1 MNPVQILMMNQ
12 QKSEGLGYGVLYNG
26 YTIRNSRNIAPVNC
40 HIPTQTELS
49 TLVTYLGGASVA
61 GGKLKE
67 VGFIHWNSPNT
78 GATNEVGF
86 YGLGTGFRRPT
97 GLDVTQFEY
106 LRVYGYF
113 WTSTLEITGDYYI
126 MWIRYDSGELSYPAI
141 ANPNTGLPIRCLCD
155 TSDSTITDID
165 GNVYDTVVIGTQRWL
180 VQNLKVTK
188 YRDGTV
194 IPEVTNNTTW
204 EGLTSGALC
213 AYDNDWN
220 NV

>member
-1 MNPVQILMMNQ
+1 MGMFYGHNQ
-12 QKSEGLGYGVLYNG
+12 STIGLGYGVLYNN
-26 YTIRNSRNIAPVNC
+26 YTIQDSRNIAPVNC

-67 VGFIHWNSPNT
+67 AGISHWDSPNT
-78 GATNEVGF
+78 SATNITGF
-86 YGLGTGFRRPT
+86 TGLGTGLRGSSGTF
-97 GLDVTQFEY
+97 DY
-106 LRVYGYF
+106 LRVGGFF
-113 WTSTLEITGDYYI
+113 WTSTLETADDYYI
-126 MWIRYDSGELSYPAI
+126 MWIRYDSGELYHPAVTNSN
-141 ANPNTGLPIRCLCD
+141 AGLPIRCLCD

-188 YRDGTV
+188 YRNGDS
-194 IPEVTNNTTW
+194 IPEVTNNSIW
-204 EGLTSGALC
+204 AGLTTGALC
-213 AYDNDWN
+213 AYNNDWN